1 MLETSL
7 VQNRGVNNLTP
18 RTFGYDFTVSSF
30 EHPIDIQTPKL
41 DSSIIWTQQNAEN
54 KKTTLRRLWPGCLA
68 NFHVSNY
75 MILKS

>member
-30 EHPIDIQTPKL
+30 EHPIDIQTPNNAFGPRYLKQLLSRYL
-41 DSSIIWTQQNAEN
+41 D
-54 KKTTLRRLWPGCLA
+54 
-68 NFHVSNY
+68 V
-75 MILKS
+75 